1 MQVMPDEEMKMCLQM
16 LEVLSIP
23 QDAEEITKPNFQH
36 TEIVY
41 AHIALVLTCLES
53 KNMCFCL

>member
-23 QDAEEITKPNFQH
+23 QDAEEITKPKVPWH
-36 TEIVY
+36 
-41 AHIALVLTCLES
+41 
-53 KNMCFCL
+53 